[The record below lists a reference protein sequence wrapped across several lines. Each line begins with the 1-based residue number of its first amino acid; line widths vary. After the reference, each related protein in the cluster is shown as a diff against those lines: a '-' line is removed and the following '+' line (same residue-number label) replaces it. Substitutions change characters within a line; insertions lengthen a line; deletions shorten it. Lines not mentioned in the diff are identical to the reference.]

1 MLETVLNRSL
11 TILVLN
17 VQGVVD
23 QYREMLVE
31 TSPKESKIRKM
42 RLQDFKVIESD
53 LKSKVKFQ
61 N

>member
-1 MLETVLNRSL
+1 M
-11 TILVLN
+11 
-17 VQGVVD
+17 QGVVD

-61 N
+61 NLVFI